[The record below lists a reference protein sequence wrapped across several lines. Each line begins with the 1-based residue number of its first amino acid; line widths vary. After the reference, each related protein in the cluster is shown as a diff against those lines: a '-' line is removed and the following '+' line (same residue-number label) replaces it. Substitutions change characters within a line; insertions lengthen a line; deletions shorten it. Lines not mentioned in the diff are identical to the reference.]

1 MKYLIME
8 DFSGQPVPFIFPRR
22 VDHADMRD
30 QLPYGQVISAGVVEH
45 GPEGFVCHGGNA
57 ELKSRPGRR
66 RTRPSSPR
74 PCASGKALP
83 AKDGE
88 ESLRGDPLISAA
100 DARSCLRRNGHGP
113 AGRHPAAAGA
123 REALPPSFPQ
133 RVFSN
138 GRKSTGQASFT
149 RACVADILYLP

>member
-57 ELKSRPGRR
+57 ELNVKARPEEDAAIITEALRVRSGPVCEGR
-66 RTRPSSPR
+66 
-74 PCASGKALP
+74 G
-83 AKDGE
+83 GIFE
-88 ESLRGDPLISAA
+88 GGPLISAA

-113 AGRHPAAAGA
+113 AGRHPVAAGA
-123 REALPPSFPQ
+123 RGVSPSNSPFPGALS
-133 RVFSN
+133 
-138 GRKSTGQASFT
+138 
-149 RACVADILYLP
+149 